1 MYISVILYS
10 LIKLISFNKLIYKQ
24 FYIGIYGNGNKN
36 INDIKGS
43 NIKGNNEHYRINYN
57 YKQTGLN

>member
-24 FYIGIYGNGNKN
+24 FYIEIYGNGNKN
-36 INDIKGS
+36 INDIKHS
-43 NIKGNNEHYRINYN
+43 NIKGNTELSHYRINYN
-57 YKQTGLN
+57 YK